1 MVNLSPVTVVGFFW
15 HLLIDS
21 PESWENMKK
30 GSDEEDEYAVLFV
43 SNRQIDVTQ
52 RKACKYAILDSA
64 CSSTIC
70 GKKWLTTYMN
80 SLNRKEKG
88 KICKMKSKKVF
99 KFGNNL
105 KFKSEREYRIPAII
119 AGRRV
124 MIRTDV
130 VASEILLLLSRSA
143 MKNAQMKL
151 NLQDNKANIFGQE
164 VDLEQ
169 PLKIAV

>member
-1 MVNLSPVTVVGFFW
+1 
-15 HLLIDS
+15 
-21 PESWENMKK
+21 
-30 GSDEEDEYAVLFV
+30 
-43 SNRQIDVTQ
+43 
-52 RKACKYAILDSA
+52 
-64 CSSTIC
+64 
-70 GKKWLTTYMN
+70 
-80 SLNRKEKG
+80 
-88 KICKMKSKKVF
+88 MKSKKVF

-105 KFKSEREYRIPAII
+105 KFKSEGEYRIPAII

-169 PLKIAV
+169 PLEIAV